1 MPQPIAPA
9 SGMSTAGLLSQ
20 VTGAAGIGILL
31 GLATVIVPLV
41 FGYVFYV
48 LPIAGFLAGIAAIRR
63 NQLIGG
69 IVAIVLN
76 ALGGVLTLVG
86 LFG

>member
-1 MPQPIAPA
+1 MPQPIGPSA
-9 SGMSTAGLLSQ
+9 GMTAAGLLSQ
-20 VTGAAGIGILL
+20 VTGVAGVGILL

-48 LPIAGFLAGIAAIRR
+48 LPIAGFLAGITAIRR

-76 ALGGVLTLVG
+76 ALGGILTLVG

>member
-1 MPQPIAPA
+1 M
-9 SGMSTAGLLSQ
+9 GMAGILSQ
-20 VTGAAGIGILL
+20 VTGVAGVGLLL

-48 LPIAGFLAGIAAIRR
+48 LPIAGFLAGITAIRR
-63 NQLIGG
+63 GQLIGG

-76 ALGGVLTLVG
+76 ALGGILTLVG